1 MLYDILMSVYPEAL
15 VLDRLS
21 NVYERALAD
30 PTKLVGS
37 IENLF
42 DSEIKAACTLLAETV
57 FPLFDTASGVA
68 KCRDAF
74 VIGSG
79 ITSLALD
86 QSVLPIAD
94 FPECRRLASTQLQ
107 GFGRTILAVNDPT
120 SMFYNISSRGFKSHP
135 ELYKLSDLLASHK
148 AKAENKELGDFLAD
162 GIGVTAQAIYLAFN
176 SLKQRHKIAA
186 ANKEADAIIAE
197 TDFDNLPSSFRP

>member
-79 ITSLALD
+79 I
-86 QSVLPIAD
+86 IAD